1 MVNKRVLINA
11 GSWTLLTDKTS
22 LIQFNGDA
30 YMYISDV
37 ANVPADSVGFTM
49 ARGEKYISS
58 TDGIYGKSPY
68 LCTFSNCRRCKAWTS
83 ITTFPPCI
91 RSKYWYGMTISAR

>member
-1 MVNKRVLINA
+1 MINKRVLINA
-11 GSWTLLTDKTS
+11 SSWTLLTDKTS

-49 ARGEKYISS
+49 VKGEKYISS
-58 TDGIYGKSPY
+58 TNDVYVYGKSTPY
-68 LCTFSNCRRCKAWTS
+68 TDIHSVTVAEV
-83 ITTFPPCI
+83 
-91 RSKYWYGMTISAR
+91 

>member
-1 MVNKRVLINA
+1 MINKRVLINA
-11 GSWTLLTDKTS
+11 SSWTLLTDKTS

-49 ARGEKYISS
+49 ARGEKNISS
-58 TDGIYGKSPY
+58 TDVVYVYGKSSPY
-68 LCTFSNCRRCKAWTS
+68 ADVHSVTVAEV
-83 ITTFPPCI
+83 
-91 RSKYWYGMTISAR
+91 